1 MLMFIVN
8 LLSQQMFC
16 IDNAVGLL
24 LRWGLTGDESLVLL
38 RIYHQLLPRS
48 FVKGSFQF
56 SNSLLLSFD
65 DVYARP
71 RHVITGIW
79 AQGRGVAGQR
89 GGQLLHGEAGI
100 SELLRESHTHTG
112 ECVATSA
119 LWPTSRPSKPAGLS
133 MMQPIQPSSHQV
145 I

>member
-24 LRWGLTGDESLVLL
+24 LRWGRTGDESLVLL

-71 RHVITGIW
+71 RHVITGVW

-89 GGQLLHGEAGI
+89 GGQLGAAP
-100 SELLRESHTHTG
+100 T
-112 ECVATSA
+112 A
-119 LWPTSRPSKPAGLS
+119 L
-133 MMQPIQPSSHQV
+133 
-145 I
+145 